1 MLNKNFCA
9 DANKDD
15 PADYLR
21 MFAELFSEFF
31 AAECAEQCQNERDA
45 ADEALYKAG
54 VKVQQI
60 EGNQSSTWILMD
72 YGDIIIHIF
81 SKEDRL
87 FYDLE
92 RTWRDGKVVDV
103 SEL

>member
-21 MFAELFSEFF
+21 TFAELFSEFF

-45 ADEALYKAG
+45 ADEADSKQQLAG
-54 VKVQQI
+54 
-60 EGNQSSTWILMD
+60 
-72 YGDIIIHIF
+72 
-81 SKEDRL
+81 
-87 FYDLE
+87 
-92 RTWRDGKVVDV
+92 
-103 SEL
+103 

>member
-31 AAECAEQCQNERDA
+31 AAERAEQCQNERDA
-45 ADEALYKAG
+45 ADEADSKQQLAG
-54 VKVQQI
+54 
-60 EGNQSSTWILMD
+60 
-72 YGDIIIHIF
+72 
-81 SKEDRL
+81 
-87 FYDLE
+87 
-92 RTWRDGKVVDV
+92 
-103 SEL
+103 